1 MAAFVS
7 PARIADTLGQQ
18 LKEYTMAWIIRIV
31 AVLILAGLA
40 WLLFTPSRPP
50 PLPVSP
56 KPVLKLPPIV
66 TQTVA
71 NVNANA
77 PTRVTVYQQAGDDGI
92 PSFSDR
98 AERGQP
104 QVIDQRTGTTYS
116 STGAQATYQSTYH
129 GQVPNTA
136 SLSYTPAV
144 PVLDPIERL
153 KQDHRRLQQQVQ
165 QQKQQRMAQATGY

>member
-1 MAAFVS
+1 MLTDLS
-7 PARIADTLGQQ
+7 QTRYL
-18 LKEYTMAWIIRIV
+18 AWAIRFF
-31 AVLILAGLA
+31 AVLVLAILL
-40 WLLFTPSRPP
+40 WLLLRPAT
-50 PLPVSP
+50 PVSSIDNP
-56 KPVLKLPPIV
+56 PQSHIVSATVSSLNASAPVRI
-66 TQTVA
+66 
-71 NVNANA
+71 
-77 PTRVTVYQQAGDDGI
+77 TVYQQSDAAGV

-98 AERGQP
+98 ADRGQP

-116 STGAQATYQSTYH
+116 STGAQATYQATYH